1 MKVFKPF
8 EVIREELLKAEEFSR
23 ELLDSKVELV
33 LRAGGYILD
42 SGGKRVRPGLTI
54 IAGKLVDA
62 SLDRLIP
69 VATVMEYMHTA
80 TLLHDDIVDGAKLR
94 RGRPSAN
101 TVFGNDVA
109 VLVGD
114 YMFAKAIYVLAVYGG
129 EEVLK
134 VAAQTVQDMAE
145 GELLQLEKIGD
156 VNLREE
162 EYFDIIYRKTASL
175 LSTCC
180 EVGALLGSS
189 SSRERRALRD
199 YGKLIGYAFQLVD
212 DAFDYISEEKTIG
225 KPAGNDIKEGKVTYP
240 LISALRKAS
249 QKEREEIAGILSSV
263 EPSRE
268 DVERV
273 RQFVLERGGDRETF
287 NLARDYI
294 KKAKEL
300 LSLFKDSPYRRALEE
315 VADFIVERTY

>member
-1 MKVFKPF
+1 MKIFKPF

-62 SLDRLIP
+62 PLDRLIP

-134 VAAQTVQDMAE
+134 VSAQTVQDMAE

-156 VNLREE
+156 VNLTEE

-180 EVGALLGSS
+180 EVGALIGNASEE
-189 SSRERRALRD
+189 ERRALRD

-212 DAFDYISEEKTIG
+212 DAFDYISEEETIG
-225 KPAGNDIKEGKVTYP
+225 KPAGNDIREGKVTYP
-240 LISALRKAS
+240 LISALKKAS
-249 QKEREEIAGILSSV
+249 EKEREEIAEILSSV

-268 DVERV
+268 DIERV
-273 RQFVLERGGDRETF
+273 RQFVLEKGGDRETF
-287 NLARDYI
+287 NLARDYVRR
-294 KKAKEL
+294 AKEL
-300 LSLFKDSPYRRALEE
+300 LSIFPDSPYRRALNEI
-315 VADFIVERTY
+315 ADFIVERTY

>member
-8 EVIREELLKAEEFSR
+8 EVVREELERAEEFSR
-23 ELLDSKVELV
+23 ELLSSKVSLV

-54 IAGKLVDA
+54 IAGKMVGA
-62 SLDRLIP
+62 PLDRLIP

-101 TVFGNDVA
+101 EVFGNDVA

-134 VAAQTVQDMAE
+134 IASQTVQDMAE
-145 GELLQLEKIGD
+145 GELLQLERIGD
-156 VNLREE
+156 LTISEE
-162 EYFDIIYRKTASL
+162 DYFDVIYRKTASL
-175 LSTCC
+175 LATCC
-180 EVGALLGSS
+180 ECGAVVGGENG
-189 SSRERRALRD
+189 ERRQALRK
-199 YGKLIGYAFQLVD
+199 YGEFIGYAFQLVD
-212 DAFDYISEEKTIG
+212 DAFDYVSDSKTIG
-225 KPAGNDIKEGKVTYP
+225 KPAGNDIREGKVTYP
-240 LISALRKAS
+240 LLSVLEELSTEERK
-249 QKEREEIAGILSSV
+249 RVEEIFSNPN
-263 EPSRE
+263 PSQEEIDFVRGVVLGKGGERRTFQLARE
-268 DVERV
+268 FVER
-273 RQFVLERGGDRETF
+273 
-287 NLARDYI
+287 
-294 KKAKEL
+294 AKGEL
-300 LSLFKDSPYRRALEE
+300 SVFEDSPLKRALFE